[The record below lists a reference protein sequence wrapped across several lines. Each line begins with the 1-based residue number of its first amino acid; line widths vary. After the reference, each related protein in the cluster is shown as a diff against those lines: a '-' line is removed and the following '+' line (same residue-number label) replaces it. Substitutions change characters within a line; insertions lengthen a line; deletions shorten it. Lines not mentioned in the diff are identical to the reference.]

1 MSGPTPSDQTRDTCV
16 VSNDFSRNETVAARH
31 PENAMD
37 DHDKGLA
44 HDLDTLGRRRAL
56 LGAAGLAGA
65 TLLAAWGCGGGNDA
79 TADSTSSSSS
89 SGSGSSSSSGTCA
102 VSAEETQGPYPSDG
116 SNSINGSV
124 SNVLA
129 LTGIVRSDIT
139 SSFGSMSGSAAGVP
153 VTLQLTLVNV
163 NGSCAALEGYAI
175 YVWHCNRAGE
185 YSLYGVT
192 DQNWLRGV
200 QATDSSGV
208 ATFTTIFPGCYS
220 GRMPHIHIEVYR
232 SETTATS
239 YTNKLKTTQLAFPT
253 DVCTTVYTTASGYAD
268 SEANFQQI
276 SFATDNVFS
285 DGTST
290 EMATVTGSVAAGY
303 TVALQ
308 IGISV

>member
-1 MSGPTPSDQTRDTCV
+1 
-16 VSNDFSRNETVAARH
+16 
-31 PENAMD
+31 MD

-44 HDLDTLGRRRAL
+44 HDLDTLGRRRVL
-56 LGAAGLAGA
+56 LGTAGLAAA
-65 TLLAAWGCGGGNDA
+65 TLLTAWGCGGGSDA
-79 TADSTSSSSS
+79 SSDSSSS
-89 SGSGSSSSSGTCA
+89 SGSSDSSSSSGSSGSSGTCA
-102 VSAEETQGPYPSDG
+102 VSAEETQGPYPADG
-116 SNSINGSV
+116 SNTINGTV
-124 SNVLA
+124 SNALA

-139 SSFGSMSGSAAGVP
+139 SSFGSMSGTAGGVP
-153 VTLQLTLVNV
+153 VTLKLTLVNT
-163 NGSCAALEGYAI
+163 NSSCATLDGYAI
-175 YVWHCNRAGE
+175 YVWHCSREGV
-185 YSLYGVT
+185 YSLYGAT

-200 QATDSSGV
+200 QPTDASGV
-208 ATFTTIFPGCYS
+208 ATFTTVFPGCYS

-253 DVCTTVYTTASGYAD
+253 DVCTTVYTTASGYTS
-268 SEANFQQI
+268 SESNFQQI

-290 EMATVTGSVAAGY
+290 EMATVTGNVSDGY

>member
-1 MSGPTPSDQTRDTCV
+1 
-16 VSNDFSRNETVAARH
+16 
-31 PENAMD
+31 MD

-44 HDLDTLGRRRAL
+44 HDLDTLGRRRVL
-56 LGAAGLAGA
+56 LGSAGLAAA
-65 TLLAAWGCGGGNDA
+65 TLLTAWGCGGGSD
-79 TADSTSSSSS
+79 TASDTSSS
-89 SGSGSSSSSGTCA
+89 SGSSGSGGSSGSSGSTATCA
-102 VSAEETQGPYPSDG
+102 VSAEETQGPYPADG
-116 SNSINGSV
+116 SNTINGTV
-124 SNVLA
+124 SNALA

-139 SSFGSMSGSAAGVP
+139 TSFGNMSGTAGGVP
-153 VTLQLTLVNV
+153 VTLELTLVNT
-163 NGSCAALEGYAI
+163 NSSCAALDGYAI
-175 YVWHCNRAGE
+175 YVWHCSREGV
-185 YSLYGVT
+185 YSLYGAT

-200 QATDSSGV
+200 QPTNASGV

-253 DVCTTVYTTASGYAD
+253 DVCTTVYTTASGYTS
-268 SEANFQQI
+268 SETNFTQM

-290 EMATVTGSVAAGY
+290 EMATVTGSVTDGY

-308 IGISV
+308 VGVAV

>member
-1 MSGPTPSDQTRDTCV
+1 
-16 VSNDFSRNETVAARH
+16 
-31 PENAMD
+31 MD

-44 HDLDTLGRRRAL
+44 HDLDTLGRRRVL
-56 LGAAGLAGA
+56 LGTAGLAAA
-65 TLLAAWGCGGGNDA
+65 TLLTAWGCGGGSDA
-79 TADSTSSSSS
+79 SSDSSSS
-89 SGSGSSSSSGTCA
+89 SGSSDSSSSSGSSGSSGTCA
-102 VSAEETQGPYPSDG
+102 VSAEETQGPYPADG
-116 SNSINGSV
+116 SNTINGSV
-124 SNVLA
+124 SNALA

-139 SSFGSMSGSAAGVP
+139 TSFGSMSGTAGGVP
-153 VTLQLTLVNV
+153 VTLKLTLVNT
-163 NGSCAALEGYAI
+163 NSSCATLDGYAI
-175 YVWHCNRAGE
+175 YVWHCSREGV
-185 YSLYGVT
+185 YSLYGAT

-200 QATDSSGV
+200 QPTDASGV

-253 DVCTTVYTTASGYAD
+253 DVCTTVYDTASGYSA
-268 SEANFQQI
+268 SVSNFQQI

-290 EMATVTGSVAAGY
+290 EMATVTGNVTDGY

-308 IGISV
+308 LGISV

>member
-1 MSGPTPSDQTRDTCV
+1 
-16 VSNDFSRNETVAARH
+16 
-31 PENAMD
+31 MD

-44 HDLDTLGRRRAL
+44 HDLDTLGRRRVL
-56 LGAAGLAGA
+56 LGSAGLAAA
-65 TLLAAWGCGGGNDA
+65 TLLSAWGCGGGND
-79 TADSTSSSSS
+79 TASDSSSSSSS
-89 SGSGSSSSSGTCA
+89 SGSSGSTGSGGSSGTCA
-102 VSAEETQGPYPSDG
+102 VSAEETQGPYPADG
-116 SNSINGSV
+116 SNTIGGTV
-124 SNVLA
+124 SNALA

-139 SSFGSMSGSAAGVP
+139 TSFGGMSGTAGGVP
-153 VTLQLTLVNV
+153 VTLELTLVNV
-163 NGSCAALEGYAI
+163 NNSCAALDGYAI
-175 YVWHCNRAGE
+175 YVWHCSREGV
-185 YSLYGVT
+185 YSLYGAT

-200 QATDSSGV
+200 QPTDASGV

-253 DVCTTVYTTASGYAD
+253 DVCTTVYTTASGYSA
-268 SEANFQQI
+268 SVANFGQI

-290 EMATVTGSVAAGY
+290 EMATVTGNVTDGY

-308 IGISV
+308 LGISV